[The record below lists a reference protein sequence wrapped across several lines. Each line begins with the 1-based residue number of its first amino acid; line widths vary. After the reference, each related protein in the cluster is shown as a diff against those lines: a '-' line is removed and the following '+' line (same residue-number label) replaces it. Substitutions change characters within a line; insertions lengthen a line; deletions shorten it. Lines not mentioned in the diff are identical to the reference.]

1 MPDTWISAEM
11 RAAVGSE
18 LGCSVSWPVSAS
30 DIRKWAQAV
39 YYPEP
44 PPRRFWDEEQAA
56 ATPAGG
62 IVAPEEFNPFAWMT
76 AEGPPAPE
84 HAPEP
89 GGSPE
94 VALGI
99 APPGTQFILN
109 GGMECTYTG
118 VPMRVGD
125 VITSVTRLAEYSER
139 EGRLGLMLFTVSE
152 SEWFNQRGESVKTS
166 RMSLIRY

>member
-1 MPDTWISAEM
+1 VPDTWISDDM

-18 LGCSVSWPVSAS
+18 MGRSVSWPISAS

-39 YYPEP
+39 SYPEP
-44 PPRRFWDEEQAA
+44 PPRRFWEADHA
-56 ATPAGG
+56 ATTRFGG

-84 HAPEP
+84 HAPDP

-94 VALGI
+94 RTLGI
-99 APPGTQFILN
+99 EAPGTQFILN

-118 VPMRVGD
+118 VPMRVDD

-152 SEWFNQRGESVKTS
+152 SEWFNQRGELVKTS
-166 RMSLIRY
+166 RTTLIRY